1 MVRHQL
7 LIPNRGRKRTPNLRV
22 SDRIIAG
29 CAPFSCLFVAGGRW
43 ATEIDIATVGATD
56 VTVRLDLFKP
66 DGTPLVS
73 AMNGQTDSSFQ
84 NLTVKAGG
92 VLTLAPATGIPIF

>member
-7 LIPNRGRKRTPNLRV
+7 LIPNCGRKRTPNLRV

-43 ATEIDIATVGATD
+43 ATEIDIATVDIRNYPSEFVVFALGC
-56 VTVRLDLFKP
+56 
-66 DGTPLVS
+66 GC
-73 AMNGQTDSSFQ
+73 N
-84 NLTVKAGG
+84 
-92 VLTLAPATGIPIF
+92 